1 MSYGILNGAGG
12 LGAEPTPIVSTQT
25 PVSVSRPIPTPVLY
39 IGGAA
44 LLALIGFAVYK
55 EYKITSKIAER
66 EGSSGLLK
74 YHGGKAAIGVASRWL
89 EPRRSDR

>member
-12 LGAEPTPIVSTQT
+12 LGAEPAPIVSTSPAPPT
-25 PVSVSRPIPTPVLY
+25 SRPIPTPVLY

-44 LLALIGFAVYK
+44 LLGLIVFAVYK

-74 YHGGKAAIGVASRWL
+74 YEGGKAAIGLAGRWL
-89 EPRRSDR
+89 EPRRER